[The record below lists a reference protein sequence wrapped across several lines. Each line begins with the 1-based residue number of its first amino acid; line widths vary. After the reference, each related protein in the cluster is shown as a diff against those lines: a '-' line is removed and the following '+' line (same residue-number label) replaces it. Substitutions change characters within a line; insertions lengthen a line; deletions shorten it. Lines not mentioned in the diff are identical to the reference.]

1 MFKNVALIALLSI
14 SSVPVF
20 AMNSSGIPN
29 VANTGII
36 KTIKNSPGTYK
47 WLGIIVPC
55 ILSLVSAQIAI
66 TANKDN
72 PDRKEIVAVS
82 KFIRLLSLVTGAYF
96 LDEWIKTDFKEF
108 ALNSGKK

>member
-20 AMNSSGIPN
+20 AMDSSDFAN
-29 VANTGII
+29 VAKRGII
-36 KTIKNSPGTYK
+36 ETIKNSPGTYK
-47 WLGIIVPC
+47 WLGTIVPC

-66 TANKDN
+66 TVNKDN

-82 KFIRLLSLVTGAYF
+82 KFIRLLSLVIGAYF
-96 LDEWIKTDFKEF
+96 LDEWMKTDFKEF